1 MKKLYRYPDE
11 GMIGGVCE
19 GLGRYLNV
27 EPGILR
33 IVWCALIIGLGVGLF
48 AYIVAWICIPELI
61 EEE

>member
-1 MKKLYRYPDE
+1 
-11 GMIGGVCE
+11 MIGGVCE
-19 GLGRYLNV
+19 GLGRYLNI

-48 AYIVAWICIPELI
+48 AYLVAWICIPELI